1 MLLITRSA
9 DSPQRGCYGL
19 RVFTLNGL
27 VPMDQHAADFGSLH
41 LDGGGSGGFQ
51 RVAETPCQKNTK
63 LRHFLIYAAY
73 LYKISGMATTEQ
85 HPILNLAHSKGVLR
99 TRDVCAAGESRVALA
114 KLVREGL
121 LSKLG
126 RGLYALPDRPFSEN
140 GALAE
145 VSVKSEHG
153 VVCLISALRF
163 HELTTQQSSE
173 IWLAIPHKAH
183 PPKLDYP
190 PLRVVHM
197 SGEAM
202 TAGIESA
209 TVAGA
214 SVRVFCVA
222 KTVADCFKFRNKL
235 GLDVALEA
243 LNEAW
248 AARRV
253 TMDELWRYAQICRV
267 ANVMRPYMEALG
279 AKP

>member
-1 MLLITRSA
+1 
-9 DSPQRGCYGL
+9 
-19 RVFTLNGL
+19 
-27 VPMDQHAADFGSLH
+27 MDQHAADFGGLH
-41 LDGGGSGGFQ
+41 WDGGGSERFQ
-51 RVAETPCQKNTK
+51 GMPSQYVENTK
-63 LRHFLIYAAY
+63 SRHFLICAAY
-73 LYKISGMATTEQ
+73 LYKISDMATTEQ

-190 PLRVVHM
+190 PLRIVRFSGAALTEGVEEHVVDDV
-197 SGEAM
+197 
-202 TAGIESA
+202 
-209 TVAGA
+209 TV
-214 SVRVFCVA
+214 RITCIA
-222 KTVADCFKFRNKL
+222 KTVADCFKYRNKI

-243 LNEAW
+243 LREAW
-248 AARRV
+248 HEKRM
-253 TMDELWRYAQICRV
+253 TSDDLWRYAKVCRV
-267 ANVMRPYMEALG
+267 ANVMRPYLDSLS
-279 AKP
+279 

>member
-1 MLLITRSA
+1 
-9 DSPQRGCYGL
+9 
-19 RVFTLNGL
+19 
-27 VPMDQHAADFGSLH
+27 MDQQAADFGGLH
-41 LDGGGSGGFQ
+41 LDGGGSGRSQ
-51 RVAETPCQKNTK
+51 RTPIPFAENTNI
-63 LRHFLIYAAY
+63 RHFFICAAY
-73 LYKISGMATTEQ
+73 LYKINDMVATQQ
-85 HPILNLAHSKGVLR
+85 HPILNLALSKGVLR
-99 TRDVCAAGESRVALA
+99 TRDVCAAGESRVTLA

-126 RGLYALPDRPFSEN
+126 RGLYALPDRPLSEY

-145 VSVKSEHG
+145 VSAKSEHG

-163 HELTTQQSSE
+163 HDLTTQQSSDV
-173 IWLAIPHKAH
+173 WLAIPHKAH

-190 PLRVVHM
+190 PLRIVHM
-197 SGEAM
+197 SGDAM

-209 TVAGA
+209 NVAGA

-279 AKP
+279 VK

>member
-1 MLLITRSA
+1 MYRIGAMVSN
-9 DSPQRGCYGL
+9 P
-19 RVFTLNGL
+19 
-27 VPMDQHAADFGSLH
+27 
-41 LDGGGSGGFQ
+41 
-51 RVAETPCQKNTK
+51 
-63 LRHFLIYAAY
+63 
-73 LYKISGMATTEQ
+73 Q
-85 HPILNLAHSKGVLR
+85 HPILNLALSKGVLR
-99 TRDVCAAGESRVALA
+99 TRDVCAAGGSRVTLA

-121 LSKLG
+121 LSRIG
-126 RGLYALPDRPFSEN
+126 RGLYALPNRPFSEN

-145 VSVKSEHG
+145 VSAKSRQG

-163 HELTTQQSSE
+163 HQLTTQQSVE

-197 SGEAM
+197 SGDAM

-209 TVAGA
+209 NVAGA

-222 KTVADCFKFRNKL
+222 KTVADCFKFRNKV

-248 AARRV
+248 ASRRV
-253 TMDELWRYAQICRV
+253 TMDELWRYAQVCRV

-279 AKP
+279 ARP